1 LLNRDFDE
9 QRTVTIISER
19 EQNMKNSCKIR
30 KAGIAFFLIVILLV
44 AAIGIMNFGCFS
56 SSGSYGK
63 TYNANDADK
72 NHDGNISGKE
82 FQDLVGDY
90 LDDHGY

>member
-1 LLNRDFDE
+1 MTGGLL
-9 QRTVTIISER
+9 RTISER
-19 EQNMKNSCKIR
+19 GRKMRNTHKIG
-30 KAGIAFFLIVILLV
+30 KAGITLFLIVILLIATV
-44 AAIGIMNFGCFS
+44 GVMNFGCFS
-56 SSGSYGK
+56 SSSSYGK